1 MDEALSRLSDADFVP
16 GKYFLYH
23 SDEIISKL
31 ASDLI
36 SDKYQLSKYHAKAIG
51 EISDKDIEGVSQF
64 DQNKSRLLE
73 QNNLLMLVPRATTE
87 LKNAHV
93 MNKIKEIRDAL
104 NTASSE
110 DMLKLVAQ
118 LKDLQQ
124 MKKELAKVLGERI
137 ILKY

>member
-1 MDEALSRLSDADFVP
+1 M
-16 GKYFLYH
+16 
-23 SDEIISKL
+23 
-31 ASDLI
+31 
-36 SDKYQLSKYHAKAIG
+36 
-51 EISDKDIEGVSQF
+51 
-64 DQNKSRLLE
+64 LE